1 MDPLLLSSYS
11 YPAPTLIQLLLLLTR
26 ACETHGCTAEP
37 PHPFTGISGHA
48 LRRHRLHRR
57 RLSAPQFLIC
67 NEHGPAM
74 LRGLRALRLEAH
86 WSLVE
91 LVPLA
96 APRSATS
103 LPLAERESPMHMYSM
118 HSHVAVRCCD
128 SAHAMRM
135 ASISRCKH
143 EHAPREAQG
152 APRDAAGTR
161 LALHGVRPCRILGD
175 EHVRLVCYTAGTLSQ
190 HKVSLACHTRLLLR
204 RTA

>member
-1 MDPLLLSSYS
+1 MSTGPPCCEGFGRCGSNPIGLLSSLC
-11 YPAPTLIQLLLLLTR
+11 PWQHR
-26 ACETHGCTAEP
+26 GQQ
-37 PHPFTGISGHA
+37 
-48 LRRHRLHRR
+48 RHCR
-57 RLSAPQFLIC
+57 S
-67 NEHGPAM
+67 
-74 LRGLRALRLEAH
+74 
-86 WSLVE
+86 
-91 LVPLA
+91 
-96 APRSATS
+96 PRK
-103 LPLAERESPMHMYSM
+103 SPMHMYSM

-135 ASISRCKH
+135 GSIWRCKH

-161 LALHGVRPCRILGD
+161 RALHAEAVPHLID

>member
-1 MDPLLLSSYS
+1 MSGAARLARHEDVELDSTPVFNPWCSRLSAESSRQKAQDFFSRYRAVMYWIQLLLLLSSYS

-57 RLSAPQFLIC
+57 RLSAQQFLIC

-103 LPLAERESPMHMYSM
+103 LPLAEKESNA
-118 HSHVAVRCCD
+118 HVFY
-128 SAHAMRM
+128 
-135 ASISRCKH
+135 
-143 EHAPREAQG
+143 AQ
-152 APRDAAGTR
+152 
-161 LALHGVRPCRILGD
+161 PCRS
-175 EHVRLVCYTAGTLSQ
+175 AM
-190 HKVSLACHTRLLLR
+190 LR
-204 RTA
+204 